1 MATIKD
7 VAKAA
12 GVSVAT
18 VSRVIN
24 KSPNASEA
32 SIEAVTLAMKQL
44 GYRPNA
50 TARALVSQSTN
61 TVGVLVS
68 DVSDPF
74 FGTLIKTV
82 DDIARQNGKHTLI
95 GNGYHNAEEER
106 QAIELLMNS
115 RCDAFVIHA
124 KALSDQ
130 ELIDYTQE
138 MPTMVLINRYIPE
151 LADRCIAFDNFRGTY
166 LATDYLIR
174 LGHRHIAYISS
185 THSIEDTNQRLQG
198 YQAALHAHKMSLE
211 QAYVEY
217 GEPTAEGGE
226 LAMTCLLSKSLPITA
241 VVAYNDFMAAGAISI
256 LDENNIH
263 VPDEISVVG
272 LDDSLIARYIHPR
285 LTTIRYPI
293 QLMAEQAA
301 QLTIAL
307 SRGEHIGT
315 KPTIYTPTLVQ
326 RKSAG
331 KVR

>member
-24 KSPNASEA
+24 KSPKASGV
-32 SIEAVTLAMKQL
+32 SIDAVTLAMKQL

-50 TARALVSQSTN
+50 AARALVSQSTN

-74 FGTLIKTV
+74 FGTLVKTV
-82 DDIARQNGKHTLI
+82 DNIARANGKHTLI
-95 GNGYHNAEEER
+95 GNGYHNADEER

-130 ELIDYTQE
+130 ELIGYAQE
-138 MPTMVLINRYIPE
+138 VPTMVLINRYIPE
-151 LADRCIAFDNFRGTY
+151 LAERCVAFDNFRGTY
-166 LATDYLIR
+166 LATEYLIR
-174 LGHRHIAYISS
+174 LGYHDIAYISS

-198 YQAALHAHKMSLE
+198 YQAALHDHQLITKPS
-211 QAYVEY
+211 YIEY

-226 LAMTCLLSKSLPITA
+226 LAMTNLLSKSLPITA
-241 VVAYNDFMAAGAISI
+241 VVAYNDFIAAGAISI
-256 LDENNIH
+256 LDENNIAT
-263 VPDEISVVG
+263 PDDISVIG
-272 LDDSLIARYIHPR
+272 FDDSIIARYIHPR

-293 QLMAEQAA
+293 QIMAEKAT
-301 QLTIAL
+301 QLAIML
-307 SRGEHIGT
+307 SRNEHVET
-315 KPTIYTPTLVQ
+315 KPTLYMPTLVQ
-326 RKSAG
+326 RQSVQ

>member
-18 VSRVIN
+18 VSRVVN
-24 KSPNASEA
+24 KSPKVSEA
-32 SIEAVTLAMKQL
+32 SIETVTLAMKQL

-50 TARALVSQSTN
+50 TARALVNQSTN

-95 GNGYHNAEEER
+95 GNGYHNVQEER

-130 ELIDYTQE
+130 EIIDYAQE

-151 LADRCIAFDNFRGTY
+151 LADRCITFDNFHGTY
-166 LATDYLIR
+166 LATDYLIC
-174 LGHRHIAYISS
+174 LGHRHIAYVSS
-185 THSIEDTNQRLQG
+185 THLIEDTSQRLQG
-198 YQAALHAHKMSLE
+198 YQAALHEHQLSVE
-211 QAYVEY
+211 QTYVEY

-226 LAMTCLLSKSLPITA
+226 LAMKHLLAKSLPITA
-241 VVAYNDFMAAGAISI
+241 VVAYNDFMAAGVMSI
-256 LDENNIH
+256 LDENNIC
-263 VPDEISVVG
+263 VPNEISVVG
-272 LDDSLIARYIHPR
+272 FDDSLIARYIHPH
-285 LTTIRYPI
+285 LTTICYPI

-301 QLTIAL
+301 QLAITL
-307 SRGEHIGT
+307 SRGEHIVI
-315 KPTIYTPTLVQ
+315 KPKNHMPTLVR
-326 RKSAG
+326 RKSAEKIG
-331 KVR
+331 